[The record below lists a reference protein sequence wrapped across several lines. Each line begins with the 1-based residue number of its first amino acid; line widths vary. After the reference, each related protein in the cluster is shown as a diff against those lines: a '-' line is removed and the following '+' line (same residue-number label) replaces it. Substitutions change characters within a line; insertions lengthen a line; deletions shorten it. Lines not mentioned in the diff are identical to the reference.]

1 MDIITRLNEFVSQRG
16 LSSSQFADLLGIP
29 RPSASQILSGRNT
42 KISNE
47 FLGKL
52 HYAFPD
58 LDLMWLMFGETSP
71 FVATSRSEQ
80 TMSHEK
86 SKISDSAPTL
96 FDTQSNMSYIQ
107 DKNSLTDSESAC
119 EGVIDDLKNTATYL
133 REINLSNHSTK
144 VSSNEHSSVPPQKQQ
159 NLTDN
164 SASQTNKHI
173 DTVSNTFTAIKAS
186 QRIDSIIV
194 YYNDKTFEVF
204 KPE

>member
-1 MDIITRLNEFVSQRG
+1 MDIITRLNKFVSQRG

-29 RPSASQILSGRNT
+29 RPSASQILSGRNK

-96 FDTQSNMSYIQ
+96 FDTQSNMSYSQ

-119 EGVIDDLKNTATYL
+119 EGVIDDLKNAATYL

-173 DTVSNTFTAIKAS
+173 DTESNTLTAIKAS

>member
-29 RPSASQILSGRNT
+29 RPSASQILSGRNK

-96 FDTQSNMSYIQ
+96 FDTQSNMSYSQ

-119 EGVIDDLKNTATYL
+119 EGVIDVLKTLQHICERLICPITPRRCRL
-133 REINLSNHSTK
+133 MSIHPFLPK
-144 VSSNEHSSVPPQKQQ
+144 
-159 NLTDN
+159 N
-164 SASQTNKHI
+164 SKI
-173 DTVSNTFTAIKAS
+173 
-186 QRIDSIIV
+186 
-194 YYNDKTFEVF
+194 
-204 KPE
+204 

>member
-1 MDIITRLNEFVSQRG
+1 
-16 LSSSQFADLLGIP
+16 
-29 RPSASQILSGRNT
+29 
-42 KISNE
+42 
-47 FLGKL
+47 
-52 HYAFPD
+52 
-58 LDLMWLMFGETSP
+58 MWLMFGETSP
-71 FVATSRSEQ
+71 SVATSRREQ

-86 SKISDSAPTL
+86 SNISDSAPTL

-173 DTVSNTFTAIKAS
+173 DTVSNTLTAIKAS

>member
-1 MDIITRLNEFVSQRG
+1 MDIVSRLKRFIEYLGLPNSSFADRAHITRPTL
-16 LSSSQFADLLGIP
+16 
-29 RPSASQILSGRNT
+29 SQILNGRNK

-71 FVATSRSEQ
+71 FVATSRNEQ

-96 FDTQSNMSYIQ
+96 FDTQSNMSYSQ
-107 DKNSLTDSESAC
+107 DKNSLTDGESAC

-144 VSSNEHSSVPPQKQQ
+144 VSSNEHSSVPPRKQQ

-173 DTVSNTFTAIKAS
+173 DTESNTLTAIKAS